1 MKKSKKE
8 IVLNGRLLR
17 PLMVGQCA
25 LLYANGLIC
34 HTLPVVTI
42 LEQMEDFVRFET
54 ATTEYHLSLSPH
66 PRAARAMLPKNL
78 AMAA

>member
-25 LLYANGLIC
+25 LLYANGQIC

-42 LEQMEDFVRFET
+42 LELMEDFVRFET
-54 ATTEYHLSLSPH
+54 AAAEYHLSLSPF
-66 PRAARAMLPKNL
+66 PRAAKAMLPKNL